1 MSYVDGSE
9 TFYELPDHKIING
22 KRGIYRIMRRFT
34 GVSGK
39 KKSLS
44 IMAGIMCLCLIF
56 SGVRVKAEENPET
69 DIVTSVDET
78 ESDVLIID
86 GLKFKIDRENGTACA
101 CGASGSLSKLVI
113 PGTIPFEGN
122 NIPVTEIADYAFED
136 STLKSVKIGENV
148 VRIGEGAFAFCP
160 SLKKAAFPLGCK
172 EIGDAAFF
180 MCNSLADIDIGS
192 ATGIT
197 YIGEGAFAGTALD
210 DFLVP
215 DKTEEIGASAFAGC
229 ASMRSITIGK
239 KCSWIGDGAFSG
251 CSALSSITV
260 SGKNKYLSC
269 KDGCLYSFDG
279 TILLSAAA
287 VSGELVL
294 PEGLTAIQPYAF
306 EDNTRVSFVV
316 LPNSLEELS
325 EYSFYNCTGLK
336 KIKLSDNIT
345 FIGDN
350 AFSGCTGLK
359 TITIPAACGTV
370 QGNPFKYCTKLSKI
384 KVAKGNKNYKA
395 VKGMLTSYDKK
406 TIIAAPA
413 KSGSYTL
420 YSKCRSIGDFA
431 FCGNTKLEKLELNTQ
446 FKTIGAAAF
455 YDCKGL
461 KYIFFPNSG
470 VSLPESEY
478 IEDIYTEE
486 MQYCPVFGECSSG
499 LEINIPF
506 EAESGAKG
514 SLEYLINLHTGG
526 KAIITAR

>member
-9 TFYELPDHKIING
+9 TFYEPLLNKTVNR
-22 KRGIYRIMRRFT
+22 KKSIYRKIRRVT
-34 GVSGK
+34 GVSGI

-69 DIVTSVDET
+69 DIVTSVDEA
-78 ESDVLIID
+78 ESDVLILD
-86 GLKFKIDRENGTACA
+86 GLKFKIDRENGTACVY
-101 CGASGSLSKLVI
+101 GASGSLSKLVV
-113 PGTIPFEGN
+113 PGTVSFEEKT
-122 NIPVTEIADYAFED
+122 IPVTEIADYAFED
-136 STLKSVKIGENV
+136 SSLKSVKLGENV
-148 VRIGEGAFAFCP
+148 VRIGEGAFAFCS

-180 MCNSLADIDIGS
+180 MCFNLADIDIGS

-197 YIGEGAFAGTALD
+197 YIGEGAFAGTALT

-215 DKTEEIGASAFAGC
+215 DKTEEIGTSAFAGC
-229 ASMRSITIGK
+229 SKLQSVTIGK

-251 CSALSSITV
+251 CEVLKSITV
-260 SGKNKYLSC
+260 SDKNKYLSF

-287 VSGELVL
+287 ATGELVL

-306 EDNTRVSFVV
+306 EDNAKVSSVV
-316 LPNSLEELS
+316 LPKSLKELS

-336 KIKLSDNIT
+336 KIKLSDDLT
-345 FIGDN
+345 YIGDN
-350 AFSGCTGLK
+350 AFSGCNGLK
-359 TITIPAACGTV
+359 TITIPAATESI

-384 KVAKGNKNYKA
+384 KVAKGNKKYKA
-395 VKGMLTSYDKK
+395 VKGMLTSYNKK

-431 FCGNTKLEKLELNTQ
+431 FCGNTNIERLELNPQ
-446 FKTIGAAAF
+446 LKTIGAAAF

-461 KYIFFPNSG
+461 KVIYFPNSG
-470 VSLPESEY
+470 VGLPESEY
-478 IEDIYTEE
+478 IEDMYTDE
-486 MQYCPVFGECSSG
+486 MQYCPVFGGCSDS